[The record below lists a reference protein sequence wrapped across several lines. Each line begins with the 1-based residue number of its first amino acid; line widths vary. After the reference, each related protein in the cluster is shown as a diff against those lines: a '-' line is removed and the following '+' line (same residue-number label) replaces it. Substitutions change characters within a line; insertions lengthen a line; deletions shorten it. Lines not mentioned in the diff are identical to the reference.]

1 MVGTVFYILG
11 SCEKKIIGRRLL
23 NAGGID
29 MMGGSVN
36 FFCDGHFFHGKTVG
50 IVIRQVIIGTVDMN
64 GNDSGLAVLGE
75 MEFMGQDQSLDSVAD
90 IIKGRLK
97 DINGDAFGMKDF
109 SNLVIH
115 GDAEIDF
122 SLSIELFHLVGCLD
136 KKAFA
141 VGGQVD
147 DFQGSFFR

>member
-1 MVGTVFYILG
+1 
-11 SCEKKIIGRRLL
+11 
-23 NAGGID
+23 
-29 MMGGSVN
+29 
-36 FFCDGHFFHGKTVG
+36 
-50 IVIRQVIIGTVDMN
+50 MN

-75 MEFMGQDQSLDSVAD
+75 MEFMGQDQPLDSVTD

-122 SLSIELFHLVGCLD
+122 PC
-136 KKAFA
+136 
-141 VGGQVD
+141 
-147 DFQGSFFR
+147 R